1 MNLLDRCRPK
11 YKYMAIRRSHVKSR
25 IRAPSLS
32 QCLEQF
38 SLSFSLS
45 SFLFMHVCRWAS
57 SFRLYCIQWLQSQH
71 EGPQRSQMNS
81 TVYTPLCSLFL
92 WPRRSSQ
99 IIHARCARKRPVAR
113 FTSTL
118 SIFTFSWRLFFL
130 QPYRYYILPANGI

>member
-1 MNLLDRCRPK
+1 MNLLDRRWPK
-11 YKYMAIRRSHVKSR
+11 YKYISIRWSHVRSR
-25 IRAPSLS
+25 IRALSFFLSFSPSLS
-32 QCLEQF
+32 LRF
-38 SLSFSLS
+38 SLCTCVAGPLPAF
-45 SFLFMHVCRWAS
+45 
-57 SFRLYCIQWLQSQH
+57 FRKCCIQWLQSQH

-118 SIFTFSWRLFFL
+118 SIFTFSCRLFFL